1 MTEQRKKRVVITG
14 ASGGIGAAVAATFRD
29 DGWDVIGLD
38 RNEPP
43 AEIADITYV
52 PCDLGDPAAI
62 KSACAT
68 ISAGGPVDALVNN
81 AAVQVN
87 KGLGDTTDEEWN
99 LVMNTNVGA
108 AFMCMRE
115 LLPSLEAATGAIVN
129 VSSVHAVATSQNI
142 VAYAAS
148 KGAMVALTRAAAVEL
163 AGHGVRCNALLPGAV
178 DTPMLRDGL
187 SRRPHPDGPD
197 GNLADLVARTPLKMV
212 ATAAEIAKSVL
223 FLADTDRSP
232 YITGQALIADG
243 GATAR
248 LSTE

>member
-1 MTEQRKKRVVITG
+1 MTTDTKRAVITG
-14 ASGGIGAAVAATFRD
+14 VSGGIGAAVAAAFLA
-29 DGWDVIGLD
+29 DGWEVFGFD

-43 AEIADITYV
+43 EEISAIHYL
-52 PCDLGDPAAI
+52 PCDLGDSAAI
-62 KSACAT
+62 KASCAAVAE
-68 ISAGGPVDALVNN
+68 AGPLHALVNN

-87 KGLGDTTDEEWN
+87 KGLGETTDEEWRM
-99 LVMNTNVGA
+99 VMDTNVGA

-115 LLPSLEAATGAIVN
+115 LLPALESARGAIVN

-197 GNLADLVARTPLKMV
+197 GNLQELIDRTPLKMV
-212 ATAAEIAKSVL
+212 ASADDIAKSIL